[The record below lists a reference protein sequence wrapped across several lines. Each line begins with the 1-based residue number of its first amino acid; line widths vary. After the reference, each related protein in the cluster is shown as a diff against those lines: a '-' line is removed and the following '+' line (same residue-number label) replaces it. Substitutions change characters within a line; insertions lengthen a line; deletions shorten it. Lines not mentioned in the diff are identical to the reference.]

1 MSMTTRGW
9 VAAGLAA
16 AVMTQIAPAGA
27 QQNPTVQAQTGVDA
41 QGRPGAE
48 GRIDLANPPPADQPL
63 VKKLPE
69 PRLFVEGG
77 AGILGYVGGTAGLGP
92 AWNLRVAGRFGDRYE
107 VEGNYTG
114 GANQRSDGAGSLL
127 YTAVDGDFRFNILNP
142 RTAPITPFVAGGLGF
157 ASYAGKG
164 GSPIAFTVPI
174 YAGADRML
182 TRNIKV
188 GARFNF
194 RPAFGE
200 DLGQAGQ
207 TNSPGGDTWSL
218 VANLGGAF

>member
-16 AVMTQIAPAGA
+16 AVMTQIAPAMA
-27 QQNPTVQAQTGVDA
+27 QQNPSVNVQGQAGVEAQ
-41 QGRPGAE
+41 
-48 GRIDLANPPPADQPL
+48 GRIDLANAPPADRPL
-63 VKKLPE
+63 IRKLPE
-69 PRLFVEGG
+69 PRIFVEGG
-77 AGILGYVGGTAGLGP
+77 AGILGYVGVAAGLGP
-92 AWNLRVAGRFGDRYE
+92 AWTLRVAGRFGDRFE
-107 VEGNYTG
+107 LEGNYTG
-114 GANQRSDGAGSLL
+114 GTNPRSDGTGSLL

-164 GSPIAFTVPI
+164 GSPGAFTLPFYV
-174 YAGADRML
+174 GADRML

-188 GARFNF
+188 GARFNV
-194 RPAFGE
+194 RPALGE
-200 DLGQAGQ
+200 DLGRPGQ
-207 TNSPGGDTWSL
+207 DNPPGGDTWSL